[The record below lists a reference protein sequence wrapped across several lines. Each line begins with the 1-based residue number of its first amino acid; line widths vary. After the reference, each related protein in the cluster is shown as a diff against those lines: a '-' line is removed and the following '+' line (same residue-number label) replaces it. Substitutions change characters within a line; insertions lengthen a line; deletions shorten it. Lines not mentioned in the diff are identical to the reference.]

1 MARMG
6 ILTATIFL
14 TLDGV
19 YQAPGGPDEDTSSGF
34 ELGGWQGAFLDDE
47 SGEAIG
53 GGIERLDAL
62 LMGRRTYDI
71 FASYWPGRPDPVGT
85 KFDAI
90 PKFVAS
96 RTLAEPPSW
105 AGTTIVRDVARE
117 VAELKPRFG
126 EIGMFGS
133 GELIRGLIAEGVL
146 DRLEVYLYPVALGT
160 GKRLFDDVV
169 PSAFRLAQ
177 PARTFPSGALGLV
190 YEPAGPP
197 TTGIS
202 MDELE

>member
-1 MARMG
+1 MG

-34 ELGGWQGAFLDDE
+34 ELGGWQGAFSDAE

-62 LMGRRTYDI
+62 LIGRRTYDI
-71 FASYWPGRPDPVGT
+71 FAAYWPGRPDPVGT

-105 AGTTIVRDVARE
+105 AGTTIVRDLDRL
-117 VAELKPRFG
+117 AEIKAGFG

-133 GELIRGLIAEGVL
+133 GELIRALIAAGLL

-169 PSAFRLAQ
+169 PSAFRLAE

-190 YEPAGPP
+190 YEPAGPA
-197 TTGIS
+197 TTGLSI
-202 MDELE
+202 DEVE